1 MLRTKRVTEESSE
14 TSPDAKG
21 LKSASVPRRTTSGRT
36 LTPSASREQLAE
48 IYDFEAHNRALET
61 AFPRVVPEPVL
72 IDNVTAVLERHGFT
86 GSSAINLV
94 SNCRDELCRPFTE
107 YLDQKWGLPSFN
119 IASLA
124 GMVFCGR
131 TGFKAAMAHAP
142 VVDGKERYV
151 FWVAPHIAYSGDNEV
166 GKVWRPGRAKAST
179 ACGALLALLGE
190 IKSKRVNLQLDP
202 NDIEMTLLKQQI
214 MSHLQYG
221 TEPTLVELTYAVHEC
236 ILSDVK
242 RTAAAAVN
250 LEAAEYV
257 IISGIQVHAGF
268 SQTMFWPGTM
278 TKYTAQGETDLY
290 SEYAEC
296 ATMDRGE
303 QPVRGD
309 GGAAGPAKQER
320 ICRLAASEGDLD
332 LLKAAS
338 TGTPLNK
345 VLDHM
350 RLTLLHVA
358 ARDGQADVVK
368 MLLDMFRE
376 DTAFLHAVD
385 TDHMT
390 AIDYAVKERHEAIAE
405 VLMERGAGLQGTW
418 LKERLVEAVT
428 AGAVSELQRLMW
440 FAKDIAVAVHSTDRD
455 GRSLVLLALQ
465 HKSERRSELIEML
478 LGFGADLTDV
488 DFYGNDAVSGAVAL
502 GDPKIDAIFSRAKSG
517 GIASRESSGL
527 ASPKKGSS

>member
-278 TKYTAQGETDLY
+278 TKYTAQVCVLTRAC
-290 SEYAEC
+290 S
-296 ATMDRGE
+296 
-303 QPVRGD
+303 VRCMHVLRVVCVCPPCFPLSLS
-309 GGAAGPAKQER
+309 AAHTHARLKQAGR
-320 ICRLAASEGDLD
+320 QAGRQA
-332 LLKAAS
+332 
-338 TGTPLNK
+338 GT
-345 VLDHM
+345 H
-350 RLTLLHVA
+350 
-358 ARDGQADVVK
+358 AR
-368 MLLDMFRE
+368 
-376 DTAFLHAVD
+376 THAR
-385 TDHMT
+385 TH
-390 AIDYAVKERHEAIAE
+390 
-405 VLMERGAGLQGTW
+405 
-418 LKERLVEAVT
+418 
-428 AGAVSELQRLMW
+428 
-440 FAKDIAVAVHSTDRD
+440 
-455 GRSLVLLALQ
+455 ALCQ
-465 HKSERRSELIEML
+465 H
-478 LGFGADLTDV
+478 
-488 DFYGNDAVSGAVAL
+488 AL
-502 GDPKIDAIFSRAKSG
+502 RAHACFTH
-517 GIASRESSGL
+517 ASRTHAHTRALRTHKRARTHVHTRAPLSLPRGHHC
-527 ASPKKGSS
+527 AG

>member
-36 LTPSASREQLAE
+36 LTPSASLEQLAE

-190 IKSKRVNLQLDP
+190 IKSQRVNLQLDP

-214 MSHLQYG
+214 MSHLKYG

-236 ILSDVK
+236 ILSDVR

-250 LEAAEYV
+250 LDAAEYV

-278 TKYTAQGETDLY
+278 TKYTAQVCGCSVRCMRVLRVV
-290 SEYAEC
+290 C
-296 ATMDRGE
+296 ACPPCFLCFLSPPHAR
-303 QPVRGD
+303 
-309 GGAAGPAKQER
+309 
-320 ICRLAASEGDLD
+320 RLASCRQAGMH
-332 LLKAAS
+332 A
-338 TGTPLNK
+338 
-345 VLDHM
+345 
-350 RLTLLHVA
+350 RLTHARFTHARTLHPRTHTRTHTRTLY
-358 ARDGQADVVK
+358 ARTHARATHAHTRTLIPPMGPPLRRVRQIY
-368 MLLDMFRE
+368 
-376 DTAFLHAVD
+376 TPSTLHAFQNGSRRA
-385 TDHMT
+385 TSSSRWRSCWPCRTRSASAALRLRRGT
-390 AIDYAVKERHEAIAE
+390 ANCSKPR
-405 VLMERGAGLQGTW
+405 
-418 LKERLVEAVT
+418 RLA
-428 AGAVSELQRLMW
+428 
-440 FAKDIAVAVHSTDRD
+440 
-455 GRSLVLLALQ
+455 
-465 HKSERRSELIEML
+465 RR
-478 LGFGADLTDV
+478 
-488 DFYGNDAVSGAVAL
+488 
-502 GDPKIDAIFSRAKSG
+502 
-517 GIASRESSGL
+517 
-527 ASPKKGSS
+527 